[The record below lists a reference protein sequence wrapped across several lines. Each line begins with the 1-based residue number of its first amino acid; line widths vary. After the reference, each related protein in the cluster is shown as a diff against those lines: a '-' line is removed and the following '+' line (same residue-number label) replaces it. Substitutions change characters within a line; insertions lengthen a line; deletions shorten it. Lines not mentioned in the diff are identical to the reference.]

1 MGGIH
6 PHDMKHLAKEMEITN
21 AIIPP
26 LSVIPMSQHIGSPAE
41 CLVQK
46 GDEVT
51 EEMLIGKSTGFISAH
66 IHSPVP
72 GSVSSVEE
80 IILPNG
86 VATLAVKI
94 ELKGEFNRLKNEH
107 DKKEW
112 SGMNKEELL
121 QTIVDRGIVG
131 LGGATFPTNVKYSI
145 PRGKHA
151 DYFVVNGVECEPY
164 LTADYRLMLEKT
176 AEIFEGIRIVKKIL
190 EPKEIYIGVENNKPD
205 VIDIM
210 RKAAAELDDQI
221 QVIPLEM
228 KYPQGDE
235 KQLLKAIL
243 DKEVPSGGL
252 PIDIG
257 AVVSNVGTIF
267 AIYEAVAFS
276 KPLIE
281 RIVTVSGKAIKQP
294 GNFKVRIGTTVGNL
308 IDECGGLVKEP
319 QKLVMGGPMMGFAV
333 CDLDTPVTKGTSGIL
348 ALTPREC
355 RRSARTACIQ
365 CGRCIQVCPM
375 GLQPT
380 KLYKNIEHMKYEN
393 ALDLDLMDCKEC
405 GCCGFICP
413 ANLPLVQSM
422 RLGKAMAKKRKK

>member
-6 PHDMKHLAKEMEITN
+6 PQDMKHLAKEMEITN

-51 EEMLIGKSTGFISAH
+51 EEMLIGKSTGFISAN

-86 VATLAVKI
+86 VATQAVKI

-112 SGMNKEELL
+112 SGMNKEVLL
-121 QTIVDRGIVG
+121 QTIADRGIVG

-190 EPKEIYIGVENNKPD
+190 EPKEIYIGVEINKPD

-210 RKAAAELDDQI
+210 RKAAAELGDQI

-308 IDECGGLVKEP
+308 IDECGGLFKEP

>member
-6 PHDMKHLAKEMEITN
+6 PHDMKHLAKDRGITN

-41 CLVQK
+41 CLVSK

-51 EEMLIGKSTGFISAH
+51 EEMLIGKSTGFISAN

-72 GSVSSVEE
+72 GTVSSVEE

-86 VATLAVKI
+86 VAAQAVKI
-94 ELKGEFNRLKNEH
+94 ELKGEFNRLKNDHERRSWK
-107 DKKEW
+107 DLGKD
-112 SGMNKEELL
+112 ELL
-121 QTIVDRGIVG
+121 QTIADKGIVG
-131 LGGATFPTNVKYSI
+131 LGGATFPTNVKFTI

-176 AEIFEGIRIVKKIL
+176 DEIFAGIQIVEKIL
-190 EPKEIYIGVENNKPD
+190 EPKQIYIGIEINKPD

-210 RKAAAELDDQI
+210 RKKAEEVDCNI
-221 QVIPLEM
+221 EIVPLKI

-243 DKEVPSGGL
+243 DMEVPSGGL

-267 AIYEAVAFS
+267 AIYEAVEFS

-281 RIVTVSGKAIKQP
+281 RIVTVSGKAVKQP

-319 QKLVMGGPMMGFAV
+319 EKLVLGGPMMGFAV
-333 CDLDTPVTKGTSGIL
+333 CNLETPITKGTSGIL

-355 RRSARTACIQ
+355 RRSSRTACIQ
-365 CGRCIQVCPM
+365 CGRCIEVCPI

-380 KLYKNIEHMKYEN
+380 KLFKNIEHMEYET
-393 ALDLDLMDCKEC
+393 ALDLGLMDCKEC
-405 GCCGFICP
+405 GCCGYICP

>member
-6 PHDMKHLAKEMEITN
+6 PQDMKHLAKEMEITN

-51 EEMLIGKSTGFISAH
+51 EEMLIGKSTGFISAN

-86 VATLAVKI
+86 VATQAVKI

-121 QTIVDRGIVG
+121 QTIADRGIVG

-190 EPKEIYIGVENNKPD
+190 EPKEIYIGVEINKPD

-308 IDECGGLVKEP
+308 IDECGGLFKEP

>member
-86 VATLAVKI
+86 VATQAVKI

-112 SGMNKEELL
+112 SGMSKEELL
-121 QTIVDRGIVG
+121 QIIVDRGIVG

-176 AEIFEGIRIVKKIL
+176 AELFEGIRIVKKIL
-190 EPKEIYIGVENNKPD
+190 EPKEIYIGVEINKPD